1 MLETPYLFFKHD
13 LELLNRLFRPSC
25 ILIALTLYTTY
36 LSPAFSWLGE
46 YISMGAEHNRASVI
60 LCGRET
66 CRGWL
71 RTGMLSY
78 LPLQPCCREDEGL
91 KRGCVKQSKLKDYC
105 IGANIRKS
113 NVHLGNRVERIL
125 LSQIQWKNEIICSLV
140 CEIN

>member
-1 MLETPYLFFKHD
+1 MQGLAQNRD
-13 LELLNRLFRPSC
+13 AQLL
-25 ILIALTLYTTY
+25 A
-36 LSPAFSWLGE
+36 
-46 YISMGAEHNRASVI
+46 
-60 LCGRET
+60 
-66 CRGWL
+66 
-71 RTGMLSY
+71 
-78 LPLQPCCREDEGL
+78 LQPCCGEDEGL